1 MLVRVPEY
9 RQSLSLIKPPPG
21 EEATPFTNFFKA
33 RITHICDSARRH
45 SSYFKQQTVANIEGN
60 NWGWIGGISLG
71 SEGPPTLIVANGHE
85 VRSTAGAS
93 FPFPGGPVANAL
105 FQMEFCP

>member
-1 MLVRVPEY
+1 MK
-9 RQSLSLIKPPPG
+9 RQ
-21 EEATPFTNFFKA
+21 
-33 RITHICDSARRH
+33 RH
-45 SSYFKQQTVANIEGN
+45 SRTSLKLESPTFVTAPADTALIFKQQTVANIEGN

-105 FQMEFCP
+105 PDGILPIDFIYDFKTDSWCSPEAVV